1 MNIQQ
6 FSSKGLFAIEFALN
20 TSTSKKTGNDLL
32 FNVYITI
39 IPALNSTTNK
49 FGTKLDT
56 RRKLQFKLSDSEI
69 FKIYYLLKE
78 PVENSVNIIR
88 EGKKVSIIKRVN
100 DNTKQE
106 KVNVS
111 DDFDYV
117 LFASVSSKE
126 QDINI
131 TMKLDYPLVKYM
143 YCANIDTLYLAHL
156 QAKLAEIKQV
166 VLEQRRFKSG
176 T

>member
-20 TSTSKKTGNDLL
+20 TPTSKKTDNDLL
-32 FNVYITI
+32 FNVYITV
-39 IPALNSTTNK
+39 IPALNSTANK
-49 FGTKLDT
+49 FGTKLDI
-56 RRKLQFKLSDSEI
+56 RRKLQFKLGDSEI
-69 FKIYYLLKE
+69 FKLYYLLKE
-78 PVENSVNIIR
+78 PIENSVNIIR
-88 EGKKVSIIKRVN
+88 EGKKISIMKRVN
-100 DNTKQE
+100 DNTEQK
-106 KVNVS
+106 KVNIS

-117 LFASVSSKE
+117 LLTSVSSKE

-143 YCANIDTLYLAHL
+143 YCVNIDTLYLAHL
-156 QAKLAEIKQV
+156 QVKLTEFKQAI
-166 VLEQRRFKSG
+166 LEQRHFKSE